1 MKYGALLALV
11 LAVLS
16 GIAAVFLANRFLASR
31 TDTPAAVVR
40 EAVPAT
46 KVVIA
51 ARDLEMGSRLTA
63 DALAVAEWPA
73 VAVPRGAFQQVE
85 PLEGRV
91 VVNRLKAGQPV
102 ISAELAVP
110 GSGAGLVA
118 TLQPGQRAMSIRVD
132 DVVGVSGFVLPN
144 TFVDVIA
151 VTEDQ
156 ARNRKVK
163 TILERIEVLA
173 IAQETFTEEGKPKVV
188 KTVTLAVTPDQAE
201 KLALQTHE
209 GPIHL
214 VLRNPVED
222 AKPEPVVA
230 AEAPKPAPA
239 PPAAAPVRRAAVPT
253 LQARVRAPEPSP
265 HTVEIIRGATAESV
279 RFKSADSEERL
290 AK

>member
-1 MKYGALLALV
+1 MKYGAFLALV

-16 GIAAVFLANRFLASR
+16 GVAAVFLANRFLASR
-31 TDTPAAVVR
+31 TEVPAVVVR
-40 EAVPAT
+40 GGDSVPSA

-51 ARDLEMGSRLTA
+51 ARELEVGSRLTA
-63 DALAVAEWPA
+63 GSLAVAEWPA
-73 VAVPRGAFQQVE
+73 AAVPRGAFHQVE

-91 VVNRLKAGQPV
+91 VVNRLRAGHPV
-102 ISAELAVP
+102 LSSELAAP

-156 ARNRKVK
+156 ARNRKVQ

-188 KTVTLAVTPDQAE
+188 KTVTLAVAPDQAE

-214 VLRNPVED
+214 VLRNPAED
-222 AKPEPVVA
+222 VKPEPAAV

-239 PPAAAPVRRAAVPT
+239 PAPVRRAAVPT
-253 LQARVRAPEPSP
+253 LQARVRAPAPSP
-265 HTVEIIRGATAESV
+265 HTVEVIRGAQAESV
-279 RFKSADSEERL
+279 RFKSADSEERM
-290 AK
+290 AQ